1 MVWPFPPPACPLSV
15 IAIHVALEASLAQEE
30 PYKDYK
36 HQASI
41 KLLDKLKSVKLNT
54 PEIRLN
60 KPHVVSAVIS
70 CHLPGYL
77 TGADRLSNTRVFD
90 GKYPGIWWKIPGYLS
105 IKPGYWKIPGYFS
118 SNTRVFS
125 STPVIWRCTGYM
137 TVYRCILHSQARS
150 SWLQCCDG
158 ISSRLHRKVKVHVY
172 SKRSIAIA
180 V

>member
-1 MVWPFPPPACPLSV
+1 MPPPTCYYFKILQTYSFAPIFAYSLTMDYRIVHGLTLPPPPGLPPFSNSHSRSPRSFFSSRRAV
-15 IAIHVALEASLAQEE
+15 YWLQAS
-30 PYKDYK
+30 
-36 HQASI
+36 SI

-77 TGADRLSNTRVFD
+77 TGCQ
-90 GKYPGIWWKIPGYLS
+90 IPGYLS

-125 STPVIWRCTGYM
+125 STPVIWRCTGI
-137 TVYRCILHSQARS
+137 CIETISLESPVCMSQ
-150 SWLQCCDG
+150 LFLMH
-158 ISSRLHRKVKVHVY
+158 IHL
-172 SKRSIAIA
+172 
-180 V
+180 